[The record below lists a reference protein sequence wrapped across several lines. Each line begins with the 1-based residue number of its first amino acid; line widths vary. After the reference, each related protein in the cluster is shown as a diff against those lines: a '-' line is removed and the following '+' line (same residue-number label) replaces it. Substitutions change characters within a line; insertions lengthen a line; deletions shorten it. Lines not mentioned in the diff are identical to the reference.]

1 MNAAAAPLSY
11 PQRVVAVADAPFPK
25 DAAKI
30 TMDEWK
36 GRVAMV
42 TGANS
47 GIGLGVTKHL
57 LGLGLQVVAID
68 RNTEELLSIQSK
80 NVAAN
85 LHPLQMDLSND
96 EDVVRAFQWVENNLE
111 SLDLLV
117 NNAGLGGITGLLD
130 GKSEE
135 WRRLIDVNLVAH
147 TLCAVEAVSLM
158 RKMKI
163 KHGQIINITSNLAN
177 FVPTYA
183 PFHFYAA
190 TKHAAKAIAEGLRQE
205 LRNIEVP
212 IRVTSISPGLVK
224 TSIFKSSLGDKM
236 DANIYDKHPCI
247 TPEDVAESIQYI
259 LGTPQHVNINEIAIR
274 PTGAE
279 N

>member
-1 MNAAAAPLSY
+1 
-11 PQRVVAVADAPFPK
+11 
-25 DAAKI
+25 
-30 TMDEWK
+30 MDDWK
-36 GRVAMV
+36 GRVALV

-57 LGLGLQVVAID
+57 LGLGLHVVAID
-68 RNTEELLSIQSK
+68 RNTDELLNVRSK
-80 NVAAN
+80 NEAVN
-85 LHPLQMDLSND
+85 GPTLHPLQMDLSND
-96 EDVVRAFQWVENNLE
+96 EDVVRAFQWVENNME

-177 FVPTYA
+177 FVPSYA
-183 PFHFYAA
+183 PFHFYSA

-205 LRNIEVP
+205 LRHIEVP

-224 TSIFKSSLGDKM
+224 TGIFKSSLGDKM
-236 DANIYDKHPCI
+236 DTNIYDKHPSI
-247 TPEDVAESIQYI
+247 TPEDVAASIQYI
-259 LGTPQHVNINEIAIR
+259 LSTPQHVNINEIAIR